1 MADPI
6 PMDTSDAPDAP
17 GMAGVID
24 ATDPPTAA
32 DHAAPPPAGAA
43 GDGGDSTG
51 ADPPA
56 SSMAMDATP
65 STTSDLPP
73 VVGRPITPQE
83 EEEARQAIDLLRGDD
98 VAGRVEAANKLES
111 VAAALGV
118 ERTRD
123 VSYVQLE

>member
-1 MADPI
+1 
-6 PMDTSDAPDAP
+6 MDTSDAPDAP

-32 DHAAPPPAGAA
+32 DHAAPPAA
-43 GDGGDSTG
+43 GDGDDSTG
-51 ADPPA
+51 ADPPAAADSA

-98 VAGRVEAANKLES
+98 VAGRVEAANKLAS

-123 VSYVQLE
+123 VSCRV